1 MFDSAV
7 RNITVTAD
15 KVMLWMFKSK
25 GWHCSCSLVCK
36 GLGQHPR
43 GVRAAPQVNWSNI
56 GVLNTM

>member
-25 GWHCSCSLVCK
+25 GWHCSCSLVCN

-43 GVRAAPQVNWSNI
+43 GVRAAPQ
-56 GVLNTM
+56 GC